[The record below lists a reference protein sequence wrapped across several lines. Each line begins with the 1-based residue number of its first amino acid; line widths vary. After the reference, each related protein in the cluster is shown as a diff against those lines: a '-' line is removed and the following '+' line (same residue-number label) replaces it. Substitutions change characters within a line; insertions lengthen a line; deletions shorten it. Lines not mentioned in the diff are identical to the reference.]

1 MHLFIREPKIA
12 ETLEK
17 KRRFQPL
24 KTYPAEANM
33 LDFPGLPSHRSGAT
47 HHHTARQCTGI
58 GGKHVRG
65 RYSWF
70 YMGVSKKHQNGW

>member
-17 KRRFQPL
+17 KTRFQPL

-33 LDFPGLPSHRSGAT
+33 LVFPGFQAIEAERPITTQLG
-47 HHHTARQCTGI
+47 TALASVCMS
-58 GGKHVRG
+58 VED
-65 RYSWF
+65 SWF
-70 YMGVSKKHQNGW
+70 HMVVSYSML